1 MPALDPHIQL
11 TLIHGDAALLI
22 EREAR
27 RFVDAVLPPTEQ
39 AYGLTVA
46 DLDTTPLTEA
56 LNGLYTGSL
65 MAATRVLL
73 LRNLQTV
80 PAGTRKAKEPSEEE
94 ADEAEEPGEATKPGK
109 PGQSQKTLS
118 DALGRIPPGVFVV
131 LTHVSTR
138 EKKGYAVSAG
148 LTKLLKAHGQSL
160 QLMTPWE
167 RDMAQW
173 AIEEARAAGKRLEPP
188 AAELLVELSGRD
200 HARLAS
206 EVAKLTAYVAEA
218 PRISTDDVNAV
229 AVKTAEATSFQL
241 VDAIAEGDA
250 AAALALLPDLVPA
263 HNATSAAIP
272 LLGMIARNLRLLWQ
286 AGHLARSGSP
296 VDRGRP
302 SPAVAA
308 LLPVQHN
315 VTEATRSNFVAKKL
329 AGHGRNFT
337 DAQAAVSLERVL
349 HADRALKGQTGEHLD
364 PRLVVERLVTELCLV
379 AQQTQ
384 SGSRRR

>member
-1 MPALDPHIQL
+1 MPGLDPQVQL

-27 RFVDAVLPPTEQ
+27 RFVDAVLPPDDQ

-46 DLDTTPLTEA
+46 DLDATPVSEA
-56 LNGLYTGSL
+56 LQSLWTGSL

-80 PAGTRKAKEPSEEE
+80 PAGGRKSKA
-94 ADEAEEPGEATKPGK
+94 AEEGDEPEETESGAKPAKPGE
-109 PGQSQKTLS
+109 SQKLLT
-118 DALGRIPPGVFVV
+118 DALTSIPAGVFVV

-138 EKKGYAVSAG
+138 ERKGYAVSAA
-148 LTKLLKAHGQSL
+148 LTKLLKAGGQSL

-173 AIEEARAAGKRLEPP
+173 AAEEARRGGKRLDPP
-188 AAELLVELSGRD
+188 AAELLVELTGRD

-206 EVAKLTAYVAEA
+206 EVAKLSAYVGDAE
-218 PRISTDDVNAV
+218 RITTDDVSAA

-250 AAALALLPDLVPA
+250 ATALGLLPDLVPP

-286 AGHLARSGSP
+286 AGHLARHGAP
-296 VDRGRP
+296 VDRGNPPP
-302 SPAVAA
+302 S
-308 LLPVQHN
+308 LSGFLPSQHN
-315 VTEATRSNFVAKKL
+315 VTEATRSSFVARKL
-329 AGHGRNFT
+329 ARHGRNFT

-349 HADRALKGQTGEHLD
+349 YADRALKGQTGEHLD

-379 AQQTQ
+379 ARDNRPT
-384 SGSRRR
+384 GGRG